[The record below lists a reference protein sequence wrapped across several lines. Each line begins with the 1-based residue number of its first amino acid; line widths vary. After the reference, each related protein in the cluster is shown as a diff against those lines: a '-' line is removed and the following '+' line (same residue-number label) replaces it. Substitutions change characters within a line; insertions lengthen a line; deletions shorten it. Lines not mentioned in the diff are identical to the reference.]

1 MKSILLHVD
10 QDNGFEARLAGALDL
25 ARAFEGHITCL
36 HATPLQDYLIV
47 DPFFASALPQDFS
60 DQIEA
65 LRTEVQGRVEER
77 LRKEGASWDWIRSGE
92 RMSAALIRYSILSDV
107 IVVSLAGS
115 ANEGDNAPP
124 LAGSVATRSRAP
136 VLALPAE
143 APPLDLDAPIVL
155 AWNGSPEAAAAAR
168 AALPL
173 LKVAS
178 RVILLE
184 VEDELSR
191 YPRDLVAR
199 YLSRH
204 GVHVEMVQRC
214 PIEQRVGLAI
224 VEMAVE
230 VGAGLVVM
238 GAYGHSRLREFLLG
252 GVTRAL
258 IHNSPF
264 PLLLA
269 H

>member
-10 QDNGFEARLAGALDL
+10 EDSGFETRLSAALDL

-36 HATPLQDYLIV
+36 HATPLEVYV
-47 DPFFASALPQDFS
+47 AADPYFASVIPEEFYTDLAERRAQ
-60 DQIEA
+60 
-65 LRTEVQGRVEER
+65 LRHRIEER
-77 LRKEGASWDWIRSGE
+77 LRREDVGWDWVHLDAPA
-92 RMSAALIRYSILSDV
+92 SASLIRYSILSDV
-107 IVVSLAGS
+107 VVVTLGGS
-115 ANEGDNAPP
+115 ANEQDSAPS
-124 LAGSVATRSRAP
+124 LAAAVATGSHAP
-136 VLALPAE
+136 VLALPEQFASIE
-143 APPLDLDAPIVL
+143 LDAPVL
-155 AWNGSPEAAAAAR
+155 IAWNGSPEAAAAAR

-173 LKVAS
+173 LKRSQVL
-178 RVILLE
+178 LLE
-184 VEDELSR
+184 VEEEQQG

-204 GVHVEMVQRC
+204 GVHVEIVQR
-214 PIEQRVGLAI
+214 PLIEGRIGLAI
-224 VEMAVE
+224 VEAAAE
-230 VGAGLVVM
+230 AGAGLIVM

-258 IHNSPF
+258 IHNSAV